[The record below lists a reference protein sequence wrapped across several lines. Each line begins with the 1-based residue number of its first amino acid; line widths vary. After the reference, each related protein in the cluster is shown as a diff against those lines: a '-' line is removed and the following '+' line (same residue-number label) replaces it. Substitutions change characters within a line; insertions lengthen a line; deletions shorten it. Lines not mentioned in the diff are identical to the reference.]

1 MVASLEQQNVA
12 LQERARTAQE
22 AQVQAMSAE
31 RDEEAHTKH
40 LQETVDAQKLE
51 LTQLREGMSS
61 VAEEKRQLQ
70 AERDTLRKQMVSL
83 RQKQDAAQVLEET
96 LSERERRIAE
106 REQSVQAEA
115 VGEQLEASREDAGEA
130 GAQAYANGDE
140 AGAPAYG
147 SVGGG
152 ASLRKADDAEQRA
165 QAQPWLAQRGWGCGP
180 GRGARPPANS
190 AVSARRPG
198 RRRERMD
205 TSSRRRRGRWAHG
218 RCIIR
223 ARSVGGSRACRE
235 PSLRPQGLILTLAYV
250 FVTVLLTDRS
260 GHADIGN
267 SAS

>member
-1 MVASLEQQNVA
+1 
-12 LQERARTAQE
+12 
-22 AQVQAMSAE
+22 
-31 RDEEAHTKH
+31 
-40 LQETVDAQKLE
+40 
-51 LTQLREGMSS
+51 MSS

-115 VGEQLEASREDAGEA
+115 VSEQLEASREDAGEA

-165 QAQPWLAQRGWGCGP
+165 QAQPWLAQRGLGVWPGAWG
-180 GRGARPPANS
+180 AAAS
-190 AVSARRPG
+190 QF
-198 RRRERMD
+198 
-205 TSSRRRRGRWAHG
+205 SSQ
-218 RCIIR
+218 R
-223 ARSVGGSRACRE
+223 A
-235 PSLRPQGLILTLAYV
+235 PSRPQER
-250 FVTVLLTDRS
+250 TD
-260 GHADIGN
+260 GYFF
-267 SAS
+267 

>member
-22 AQVQAMSAE
+22 AQMQAMSAE

-40 LQETVDAQKLE
+40 LQETVDAQKLVRRVPPDFLVAHLSFCSTTAPPCQE

-165 QAQPWLAQRGWGCGP
+165 QAQPWLAQRGLGVWPGAWG
-180 GRGARPPANS
+180 AAAS
-190 AVSARRPG
+190 QF
-198 RRRERMD
+198 
-205 TSSRRRRGRWAHG
+205 SSQ
-218 RCIIR
+218 R
-223 ARSVGGSRACRE
+223 A
-235 PSLRPQGLILTLAYV
+235 PSRPQER
-250 FVTVLLTDRS
+250 TD
-260 GHADIGN
+260 GYFF
-267 SAS
+267 